1 MRIQEDKGH
10 LKFKNDS
17 SANSGFTSP
26 SSRGHHAPSLC
37 RNENEISPKT
47 REISKTRP
55 VSSKLYS
62 QVRFYKQNYEIG
74 MCLIFQNQC
83 YIAPPKK
90 FAGGATDHAH
100 LVVEAG

>member
-1 MRIQEDKGH
+1 MDLRIQEDKGH
-10 LKFKNDS
+10 LKCKNDS

-26 SSRGHHAPSLC
+26 TYNAPSLC

-62 QVRFYKQNYEIG
+62 QVRFYKQNIR
-74 MCLIFQNQC
+74 
-83 YIAPPKK
+83 
-90 FAGGATDHAH
+90 
-100 LVVEAG
+100 

>member
-1 MRIQEDKGH
+1 MDLRIQEDIGH

-17 SANSGFTSP
+17 SANSGSSP
-26 SSRGHHAPSLC
+26 PYNAPSLC

-47 REISKTRP
+47 EEISKTRP
-55 VSSKLYS
+55 VLSKLYS

-90 FAGGATDHAH
+90 NSLGAPQIMLT
-100 LVVEAG
+100 